1 MLVYQRVNGIMGIFQ
16 QAMFDLPDGNFTRGF
31 FWKQIGPL
39 EIFGTL
45 LHVSGPG
52 HFWEKTPSIPFENR
66 LVDWWIW
73 ELRLP
78 NKSWGLWCQPR
89 IFILDLWKYMEIDQP
104 SHLNRWFSHWFRVLH
119 VLRNAL
125 KGWWTPAVAGWQ
137 TLQWHAQRGRRSSR
151 SAPSDVCWL
160 SPMNY
165 GYTCRM
171 VPPSDVCWVI
181 NPINYS
187 YIFHKP

>member
-1 MLVYQRVNGIMGIFQ
+1 MVIFHSYVSLPEGKWDNGEFSSKPCLIYRMVTLLV
-16 QAMFDLPDGNFTRGF
+16 DF

-160 SPMNY
+160 SPWIMDIPA
-165 GYTCRM
+165 GWCPRVM
-171 VPPSDVCWVI
+171 FVGL
-181 NPINYS
+181 
-187 YIFHKP
+187 